1 MFTSRAGLRN
11 GLGLVLQ
18 DHVSKL
24 GEAARIHFPIV
35 GSKRVFAIAN
45 LLMETIDRRN
55 GYAVAGRIYEEVNH
69 LGQIRATYSLDLKKA
84 GFLE

>member
-1 MFTSRAGLRN
+1 
-11 GLGLVLQ
+11 
-18 DHVSKL
+18 
-24 GEAARIHFPIV
+24 
-35 GSKRVFAIAN
+35 
-45 LLMETIDRRN
+45 METMDRRN